1 MPSDLKEIFD
11 LARLRRAWGDQGA
24 GPPGAPPSTSDGEL
38 TVGEEP
44 QSPPV
49 RKPLQILELLVEAV
63 RSEFPTQAPA
73 LSYHLDILRDRLA
86 ALVGEAAPGAGRDSS
101 ASKQGELP
109 TELATAYHA
118 DVQEHLNQLE
128 DLIDALSLPARSGE

>member
-24 GPPGAPPSTSDGEL
+24 GPPSAPPSVTDGEMA
-38 TVGEEP
+38 VGEDP
-44 QSPPV
+44 KSPPL

-86 ALVGEAAPGAGRDSS
+86 ALVGETAPGSERDS
-101 ASKQGELP
+101 AAGNQGELP
-109 TELATAYHA
+109 KELATAYHA
-118 DVQEHLNQLE
+118 DVQDHLDQLE
-128 DLIDALSLPARSGE
+128 DLIDALSLPAPSGE

>member
-24 GPPGAPPSTSDGEL
+24 GPPGAPPSTADGEM
-38 TVGEEP
+38 TVGEDP

-63 RSEFPTQAPA
+63 RSEFPTHAAA

-86 ALVGEAAPGAGRDSS
+86 ALVGDAAPGAGRDSS
-101 ASKQGELP
+101 PGNQGELP

-118 DVQEHLNQLE
+118 DVQEHLDQLE